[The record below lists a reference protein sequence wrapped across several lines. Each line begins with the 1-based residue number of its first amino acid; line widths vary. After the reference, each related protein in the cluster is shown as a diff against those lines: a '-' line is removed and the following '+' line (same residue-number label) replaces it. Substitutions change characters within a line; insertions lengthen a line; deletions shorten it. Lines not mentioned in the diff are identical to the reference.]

1 MSTADSVAPA
11 TIHKHQSCPATR
23 LYRRIGDKWT
33 PLLLS
38 LLAERSYG
46 FNQLDRTIEGIS
58 RRVLTRT
65 LRTLEADGLVSRTAH
80 ERRVEYALTER
91 GRSLYEPLRRLGEW
105 AVAHEAELTSSTH
118 E

>member
-1 MSTADSVAPA
+1 MSTGRLVPPA
-11 TIHKHQSCPATR
+11 TIDDHQACPATR

-38 LLAERSYG
+38 LLAERTYG
-46 FNQLDRTIEGIS
+46 FNELDRAIEGVS

-65 LRTLEADGLVSRTAH
+65 LRTLEADGLVSRTAR
-80 ERRVEYALTER
+80 ERRVEYALTDL

-105 AVAHEAELTSSTH
+105 AVAHEAELATSPH